1 MDWFERLVQRLRR
14 RPSGRD
20 EVRAPAEPPGRSFLI
35 VDSHR
40 RVALTSP
47 RLRVGRARDN
57 DIVIDNLR
65 VSRYH
70 LELRWQADLARFLA
84 VDLNS
89 SGGTLLNGHPIRQ
102 CTLEAG
108 DVLLLGGSAELIY
121 DEAGRRESAS
131 DG

>member
-1 MDWFERLVQRLRR
+1 MVWFDRLVQRLRR
-14 RPSGRD
+14 RSSGRD
-20 EVRAPAEPPGRSFLI
+20 EARAPADPPGRPFLI
-35 VDSHR
+35 VDGHR
-40 RVALTSP
+40 RVVLTSP
-47 RLRVGRARDN
+47 RLRIGRARDN
-57 DIVIDNLR
+57 DIVIDNPR

-70 LELRWQADLARFLA
+70 LELRWRADLARFLA

-121 DEAGRRESAS
+121 DEADRQKSAS

>member
-1 MDWFERLVQRLRR
+1 MSRGEDSTLLARR
-14 RPSGRD
+14 
-20 EVRAPAEPPGRSFLI
+20 AYLI
-35 VDSHR
+35 VDSRR
-40 RVALTSP
+40 RVTLASP
-47 RLRVGRARDN
+47 RVRIGRAHDN
-57 DIVIDNLR
+57 DIVIDDPR

-70 LELRWQADLARFLA
+70 LELRWQAELERFLA

-121 DEAGRRESAS
+121 GEAPATA
-131 DG
+131 DNL